1 MSIQARFNSMEMRQ
15 CISPEAKIGTNVEIG
30 FGVRI
35 YDNVV
40 IGANSTIGDHC
51 VIGCPTKSQKF
62 AGKPVIVGENSIIR
76 SHSVVYEG
84 SVFGK
89 GLETGHHVVLREGTQ
104 AGLNLRVGN
113 FSDVEGHCTIG
124 DFCRFHGYAHIGK
137 GSQIGNFVWIFSLV
151 TLTNDPLPPSH
162 LALPVTIEDGAV
174 LAVGATPLPGSHIGK
189 GAFVG
194 AGSQVRGNVP
204 AGAVVLNGKVVF
216 GVHRLCAMEHGIAH
230 PWMTHFKDA
239 YPEEAWERIEAL
251 GFEVKQAALDI

>member
-1 MSIQARFNSMEMRQ
+1 MEAFQ
-15 CISPEAKIGTNVEIG
+15 QISKKAKIGSNVQLG
-30 FGVRI
+30 FGVRV

-40 IGANSTIGDHC
+40 IGANCTISDHS
-51 VIGCPTKSQKF
+51 VIGCPTENPELS
-62 AGKPVIVGENSIIR
+62 GKPVYIGDNSIVR

-84 SVFGK
+84 SSYGA

-104 AGLNLRVGN
+104 AGVNLRVGN
-113 FSDVEGHCTIG
+113 FSDIEGNCQIG

-137 GSQIGNFVWIFSLV
+137 GSVVGNFVWIFSLV

-174 LAVGATPLPGSHIGK
+174 LAVGATPLPGSYIGK

-194 AGSQVRGNVP
+194 AGSQVRGKVP
-204 AGAVVLNGKVVF
+204 AGAVVLDGKVAF
-216 GVHRLCAMEHGIAH
+216 GVHRLCSLEHSITH

-239 YPEEAWERIEAL
+239 YPEVAWERIDKLRAEVSEASL
-251 GFEVKQAALDI
+251 KVK